1 MNGFV
6 LPFSLIL
13 SFVLAVLAL
22 AVNQVSPGA
31 AALVGDGA
39 ALIFIKALLL
49 GR

>member
-1 MNGFV
+1 MNGFT

-22 AVNQVSPGA
+22 VVNQVSPGA
-31 AALVGDGA
+31 AALIAAVA
-39 ALIFIKALLL
+39 ALMFIKLLIL